1 MRRRPVLAGLAAF
14 LASAPALAQGTAKRV
29 GVLMGY
35 GQADAGAGDDVAGL
49 VQGLAALGW
58 KESANIHVEWRWA
71 AGDPVLFERHAV
83 ELAALQP
90 DVLIAQGTPS
100 LKALRPKAGAIPI
113 IFTIVTDP
121 VGQGFVESLAHPGG
135 TITGF
140 TDFDPSMAGKW
151 LQMLT
156 ETRPA
161 VSRALVLYNPDTA
174 PFAGTMIRAIQ
185 ETAPSFGVTALAAPC
200 HDAGAVEAAFADN
213 ARDTGGGVIVLPD
226 LFNLVNRNAIVASAE
241 RHRLPV
247 VYFNRTFT
255 IAGGL
260 MSYGVDYAEQFR
272 NAAGYVDR
280 LLKGA
285 HATDL
290 PVQQPDKFDLSIN
303 LKTARALGIEIAPTT
318 VALADDVIE

>member
-1 MRRRPVLAGLAAF
+1 MRRRPILAGIAAA
-14 LASAPALAQGTAKRV
+14 LVSAPVFAQGRVRRV

-35 GQADAGAGDDVAGL
+35 GQADSGANDDVAGL

-58 KESANIHVEWRWA
+58 KEGVNIHVEWRWA
-71 AGDPVLFERHAV
+71 AGDPALFERHAV
-83 ELAALQP
+83 DLVALQP

-113 IFTIVTDP
+113 VFTIVTDP

-156 ETRPA
+156 ETRPR
-161 VSRALVLYNPDTA
+161 VSRAVILYNPETA
-174 PFAGTMIRAIQ
+174 PFADTMISAIR
-185 ETAPSFGVTALAAPC
+185 ETAPSFGVTAIVAAC
-200 HDAGAVEAAFADN
+200 QDAGGVEAALADN
-213 ARDTGGGVIVLPD
+213 AREAGGGVIVLPD
-226 LFNLVNRNAIVASAE
+226 LFNLVNRNAIVASAA

-255 IAGGL
+255 VAGGL
-260 MSYGVDYAEQFR
+260 MSYGVDYADQFR
-272 NAAGYVDR
+272 QAAGYVDR
-280 LLKGA
+280 VLKGGRA
-285 HATDL
+285 ADL

-303 LKTARALGIEIAPTT
+303 LKTARALGITIAPTT
-318 VALADDVIE
+318 VAIADDVIE